1 MNFVGSYR
9 QLGAKALFLLGA
21 CAVLAGFALAAA
33 LPLVLAKSVGLSG
46 TPLQERLLVS
56 GDVAYG
62 ESPPCIPATFS
73 QNLRAAV
80 NLPAGMR
87 VSETKQV
94 VLDIGLVRD
103 YLLLCELGGVPE
115 GLRVLRAQAALESPG
130 FDISPSSQ
138 TISVSRTD
146 QVRWTWLIRPKSTGK
161 HAVRIVTA
169 GRDGLR
175 IDLARILPPADSGG
189 AILSADQLIRRD
201 DRGVYGARSDSRSR
215 RSDQGDWG
223 TSWNS
228 RCGVGLPDLG
238 TDARKAARRAVGRR
252 RRNSEWHLANQQE
265 PERPDPE
272 SLGAISNSVEAC
284 SSGRTNG
291 GSGSPSCRKSL
302 RQRHTTLRGVP
313 QNS

>member
-1 MNFVGSYR
+1 MASLHLVFR
-9 QLGAKALFLLGA
+9 RLFR
-21 CAVLAGFALAAA
+21 
-33 LPLVLAKSVGLSG
+33 K
-46 TPLQERLLVS
+46 
-56 GDVAYG
+56 
-62 ESPPCIPATFS
+62 
-73 QNLRAAV
+73 NLRAAV

-175 IDLARILPPADSGG
+175 IDLARILPPADW
-189 AILSADQLIRRD
+189 ADTSADQLIATIEVFTALGLTAGQDAAIRAIGALLGIVGVVLGYPIWALTRGKPRD
-201 DRGVYGARSDSRSR
+201 VQSDAGGATLNGIWPTSKSQNALIQKVLGLSRTQWKLVLAVEQMEGQGLHHVARACDNDIRPSEAYHRIRSLELDELVIVHKGDVYISRALKSALDHR
-215 RSDQGDWG
+215 KL
-223 TSWNS
+223 T
-228 RCGVGLPDLG
+228 DL
-238 TDARKAARRAVGRR
+238 RPP
-252 RRNSEWHLANQQE
+252 NQPMQ
-265 PERPDPE
+265 PTG
-272 SLGAISNSVEAC
+272 SA
-284 SSGRTNG
+284 G
-291 GSGSPSCRKSL
+291 G
-302 RQRHTTLRGVP
+302 
-313 QNS
+313 